1 MVKITLYTSISF
13 VSLKKKDEKKPM
25 LEERGIRKGIEVLV
39 RDLDTP
45 NLPARKAVVIRTY
58 PRPSRWFV
66 VRYESGDVAQV
77 EENQVTT
84 MLKNI
89 KKR

>member
-1 MVKITLYTSISF
+1 
-13 VSLKKKDEKKPM
+13 M

-39 RDLDTP
+39 RDPDAP
-45 NLPARKAVVIRTY
+45 NLPAKKAIVIRTY

-66 VRYESGDVAQV
+66 VRYESGDIGQV

-84 MLKNI
+84 MFEEY
-89 KKR
+89 KKGSYEGA

>member
-1 MVKITLYTSISF
+1 
-13 VSLKKKDEKKPM
+13 M

-39 RDLDTP
+39 RDPDAP

-66 VRYESGDVAQV
+66 VRFESGDVAQV
-77 EENQVTT
+77 EENQVST
-84 MLKNI
+84 MFEEY
-89 KKR
+89 KKGMY

>member
-1 MVKITLYTSISF
+1 
-13 VSLKKKDEKKPM
+13 M
-25 LEERGIRKGIEVLV
+25 LELRGIRKGIEVLV
-39 RDLDTP
+39 RNPDDP

-58 PRPSRWFV
+58 PSPSRWFV

-84 MLKNI
+84 MFEEY
-89 KKR
+89 KKKLD

>member
-1 MVKITLYTSISF
+1 MDGISLCDIKNKGWEL
-13 VSLKKKDEKKPM
+13 SL

-39 RDLDTP
+39 RDP
-45 NLPARKAVVIRTY
+45 EAPQRPARKAIVIRTY

-66 VRYESGDVAQV
+66 VRYESGDIAQV

-84 MLKNI
+84 MFEEY
-89 KKR
+89 KKGIS

>member
-1 MVKITLYTSISF
+1 
-13 VSLKKKDEKKPM
+13 M
-25 LEERGIRKGIEVLV
+25 LEERGIRKGVEVFV
-39 RDLDTP
+39 RDLDAP

-84 MLKNI
+84 MFEEY
-89 KKR
+89 KKGTS

>member
-1 MVKITLYTSISF
+1 
-13 VSLKKKDEKKPM
+13 M

-39 RDLDTP
+39 RDPDAP
-45 NLPARKAVVIRTY
+45 NRPARKAVVIRTY
-58 PRPSRWFV
+58 PHPSRWFI

-84 MLKNI
+84 MFEEY
-89 KKR
+89 KKGMF

>member
-1 MVKITLYTSISF
+1 
-13 VSLKKKDEKKPM
+13 M
-25 LEERGIRKGIEVLV
+25 LELRGIRKGIEVLV
-39 RDLDTP
+39 RNPDNP

-58 PRPSRWFV
+58 PSPSRWFV

-84 MLKNI
+84 MFEEY
-89 KKR
+89 KKKLD